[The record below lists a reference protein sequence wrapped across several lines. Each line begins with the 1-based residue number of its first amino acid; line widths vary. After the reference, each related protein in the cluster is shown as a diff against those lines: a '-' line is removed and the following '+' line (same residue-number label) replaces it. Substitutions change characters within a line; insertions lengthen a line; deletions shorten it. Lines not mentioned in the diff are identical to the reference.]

1 MRGIT
6 FGAFDPLHYGHTR
19 LFSRAKKMCDELVV
33 SIAGDDYIRNVKKR
47 EPCVPLEGRMEL
59 MGELKMVDIVD
70 CHTKKKPL
78 IEKYKP
84 DLIFVGD
91 DWTPKTFTGEGL
103 GVKVIYLPYT
113 SGISSTQI
121 RWSQQ
126 F

>member
-1 MRGIT
+1 MRGII
-6 FGAFDPLHYGHTR
+6 FGAFDPLHFGHTR
-19 LFSRAKKMCDELVV
+19 LFNRAKKQCDELIV
-33 SIAGDDYIRNVKKR
+33 SVSVDDYIREVKKR
-47 EPCVPLEGRMEL
+47 ELCISLEGRMEL
-59 MGELKMVDIVD
+59 IKELKCVDIVD
-70 CHTKKKPL
+70 CHREKNIL